1 MAAPGARPAAA
12 VARVDALLVR
22 YRERILAGLRATIDA
37 AGVGYARYMRYHFGW
52 EDAAGNPVTEAAG
65 KMLRPALCLLC
76 CEAVGGDAARALPAA
91 VALELVHNF
100 TLIHDDIE
108 DSSETRHGRTTLWRV
123 AGIPQAINTG
133 DGMFVLAHRTLLRL
147 AESGAA
153 PDRVLDAVR
162 ALDDACVAL
171 CDGQYHDI
179 GFERTAGVTREQ
191 YEAMV
196 AGKTAALL
204 GAAAAVGAI
213 AGGADARTVDA
224 FGACGR
230 RLGMAFQVQDDV
242 LGIWGDAGTTGKP
255 VADDIRSR
263 KKSFPV
269 VYALGSLPAA
279 DRERLRAVYEQT
291 SLSEHDVALVLRLL
305 DTAGARAA
313 SAEAAKRWA
322 AAALDA
328 VRSIEMD
335 AERRADIEALA
346 DFIVQR
352 SA

>member
-1 MAAPGARPAAA
+1 MSETSALPAAGA
-12 VARVDALLVR
+12 ARVAALLTR
-22 YRERILAGLRATIDA
+22 YRERVLAALRETVDG
-37 AGVGYARYMRYHFGW
+37 AGVGYAGYMRYHFGW
-52 EDAAGNPVTEAAG
+52 QDAAGNPIAEAAG

-108 DSSETRHGRTTLWRV
+108 DSSDTRHGRTTLWRV

-147 AESGAA
+147 ADAGVAA
-153 PDRVLDAVR
+153 DRVLDAVR
-162 ALDDACVAL
+162 ALDDACVGL
-171 CDGQYHDI
+171 CDGQHADI
-179 GFERTAGVTREQ
+179 GFEGTAHVTLEQ

-204 GAAAAVGAI
+204 GASAAVGAI
-213 AGGADARTVDA
+213 AGGAEARAVDA

-269 VYALGSLPAA
+269 VYALGSLPTAE
-279 DRERLRAVYEQT
+279 RERLRTVYEQP
-291 SLSEHDVALVLRLL
+291 SLGEDDVALVLRLL
-305 DTAGARAA
+305 EAAGARDA
-313 SAEAAKRWA
+313 SAQAAKRWA

-328 VRSIEMD
+328 VREVEMHPD
-335 AERRADIEALA
+335 RRADIEALA
-346 DFIVQR
+346 AFFVDR

>member
-1 MAAPGARPAAA
+1 MSGTSALPAAGA
-12 VARVDALLVR
+12 ARVAALLTR
-22 YRERILAGLRATIDA
+22 HRDRILAALRETVDG
-37 AGVGYARYMRYHFGW
+37 AGVGYAGFMRYHFGW
-52 EDAAGNPVTEAAG
+52 QDAAGNPVAEAAG

-76 CEAVGGDAARALPAA
+76 CEAVGGEAARALPAA

-108 DSSETRHGRTTLWRV
+108 DSSDTRHGRTTLWRV
-123 AGIPQAINTG
+123 AGIPQAINAG

-147 AESGAA
+147 ADAGV
-153 PDRVLDAVR
+153 PPGRVLDAVR

-171 CDGQYHDI
+171 CDGQHADI
-179 GFERTAGVTREQ
+179 GFERTAVVTLAQ

-196 AGKTAALL
+196 TGKTAALL
-204 GAAAAVGAI
+204 GASAAVGAI
-213 AGGADARTVDA
+213 AGGADARAVDA

-269 VYALGSLPAA
+269 VYALGSLPTA
-279 DRERLRAVYEQT
+279 DRERLRTIYERP
-291 SLSEHDVALVLRLL
+291 SLDEDDVALVLRLL
-305 DTAGARAA
+305 DAAGAHAA
-313 SAEAAKRWA
+313 STAAATHWA

-328 VRSIEMD
+328 VREVEMHP
-335 AERRADIEALA
+335 ERRADIEALA
-346 DFIVQR
+346 AFIVGR